1 MVSSHNQSM
10 AEAFATMKTRTLF
23 VLFCGTPAL
32 LSLTGSPSLQAL
44 ALLWPLLWLGM
55 LAIAFTARYLMDQ
68 LNQD

>member
-1 MVSSHNQSM
+1 
-10 AEAFATMKTRTLF
+10 MKTRTLL

-44 ALLWPLLWLGM
+44 ALLWPFLWLGM
-55 LAIAFTARYLMDQ
+55 LAVAFTARYLMDQ